1 MTENSI
7 YSFIKT
13 LRPLYISIENR
24 VRQICNQYDISVS
37 ERAILE
43 QLYPTLSLSVPILA
57 EKLLLKRQSV
67 QEVVNQLIAKDLL
80 IILINPAHKKSKL
93 YNLTSKGHSFFSQI
107 HLEEIAFLKQSYTL
121 FSAKD
126 IESAT
131 KVSIGL
137 TKIFQEDL

>member
-37 ERAILE
+37 ERAILD
-43 QLYPTLSLSVPILA
+43 QLYPTQSLSVPMLA
-57 EKLLLKRQSV
+57 EKLLLKRQSI

-80 IILINPAHKKSKL
+80 IILINPTHKKSKL
-93 YNLTSKGHSFFSQI
+93 YNLTSKGHKLFSKI
-107 HLEEIAFLKQSYTL
+107 HMEEIAFLKQSSTL
-121 FSAKD
+121 FSAKQ

-131 KVSIGL
+131 KLSIEL
-137 TKIFQEDL
+137 TKLFKEDL